1 MFEER
6 RDESLYHYSAKSVR
20 IELRRYEDVWSCV
33 NRNVEGL
40 SKLME
45 PEDGLSKF
53 YD

>member
-6 RDESLYHYSAKSVR
+6 RNESLCCKSPKSVR
-20 IELRRYEDVWSCV
+20 IEEKRHEDVWSYV
-33 NRNVEGL
+33 NQDVEGL
-40 SKLME
+40 SRLMK